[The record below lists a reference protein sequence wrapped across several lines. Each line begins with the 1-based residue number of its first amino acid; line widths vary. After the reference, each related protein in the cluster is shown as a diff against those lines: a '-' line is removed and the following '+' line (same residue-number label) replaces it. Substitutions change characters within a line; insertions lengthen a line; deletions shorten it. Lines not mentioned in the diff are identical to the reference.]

1 LRPPKS
7 PDRTIAAEEIARSP
21 AWLPL
26 ESAAG
31 DAVRLVHLD
40 EPAYRS
46 ASFLDQRL
54 LTLGYPQGECSVPV
68 LEAAAARLS
77 SRAHWI
83 FHTGHVGSTLI
94 SRLVG
99 AHPGLFALREPAL
112 LRVVSVQAPSPPRR
126 AALAV
131 ALALLGR
138 TWRAPQRA
146 VVKATSFV
154 SELAEPILA
163 GPEQPAAIFMFA
175 QPQAYLQSIFAG
187 PVSRVE
193 NRQLTAAR
201 LQRLAQRLGAGDW
214 RPDPRSEGE
223 CIAMSWLCEMT
234 VLHQAA
240 VRCEERVLWTD
251 FDDFLAAPA
260 AALAAILRALGVDA
274 PAPAIEAIVGGPLM
288 HQYSKAPEHPYDAEL
303 RRSLLL
309 AAEHEHAGEIRR
321 GMAWL
326 HRVGAHCPPVAAVL
340 ERAARERGTA

>member
-1 LRPPKS
+1 LRPPTS
-7 PDRTIAAEEIARSP
+7 ADRRIAAEDIARSP

-26 ESAAG
+26 ESVAG

-68 LEAAAARLS
+68 LAAAAARLR
-77 SRAHWI
+77 SRPHWI

-99 AHPGLFALREPAL
+99 AHAGFFSLREPLL
-112 LRVVSVQAPSPPRR
+112 LRAVSAQAPAART

-131 ALALLGR
+131 ALALMGR
-138 TWRAPQRA
+138 TWRAQQRA
-146 VVKATSFV
+146 VVKVTSFV
-154 SELAEPILA
+154 SELAESILA
-163 GPEQPAAIFMFA
+163 GPDRPAAIFMFA
-175 QPQAYLQSIFAG
+175 QPHAYLQSIFAV

-201 LQRLAQRLGAGDW
+201 VQRLAQRLGAGEW
-214 RPDPRSEGE
+214 RPDLRSEGE

-234 VLHQAA
+234 VLHLAA
-240 VRCEERVLWTD
+240 ARCEDRVLWTD

-260 AALAAILRALGVDA
+260 PALLGVFRALGVD
-274 PAPAIEAIVGGPLM
+274 PAVPEIEAIIGGPLM
-288 HQYSKAPEHPYDAEL
+288 HQYSKAPEHPYNAEL

-309 AAEHEHAGEIRR
+309 AADHEHAGEIRC

-326 HRVGAHCPPVAAVL
+326 HRVGAHQPTVAAVL
-340 ERAARERGTA
+340 ERAARERGTS